1 MNKRKIKKERK
12 SVCNTYVVVG
22 CCRGVDWMTVVVGR
36 GFDREVLAG
45 MASDSLSVD
54 GDRAEEK
61 NEENRKF
68 TKLTNLNVYRA
79 LKDVE

>member
-1 MNKRKIKKERK
+1 
-12 SVCNTYVVVG
+12 
-22 CCRGVDWMTVVVGR
+22 MTVVVGR